1 MWFLCGRIE
10 LVRRMMKIVTIKLKD
25 YYIDATDTEKIIID
39 YILREPKKTV
49 NLTIHELAE
58 MTYSS
63 SSTIIRLCKKC
74 GYEGYRDFSKQLT
87 YEIAVREDYRQKRQL
102 EINKTDG
109 IDDVINKISQNNI
122 LSLEESRKT
131 IDSETVT
138 KSIGIID
145 QAERIFIFGIGASFL
160 VAKDLHMKLA
170 RVNKMAH
177 INEDWHTMLLMSK
190 NVSKNDV
197 VIIISYSGKTT
208 EMITCLQVAKENG
221 ATIIAITKEEATE
234 ISTKADLNMY
244 VPAKEFSFRSGAM
257 SSRIAQL
264 NIVDILY
271 TSYIS
276 KKFDGLREVLEK
288 TYIDKDDVY
297 G

>member
-1 MWFLCGRIE
+1 ME
-10 LVRRMMKIVTIKLKD
+10 IVTIKLKD
-25 YYIDATDTEKIIID
+25 FYRIATDTERIIID
-39 YILREPKKTV
+39 YILQKPKKTST
-49 NLTIHELAE
+49 LTIHELAE
-58 MTYSS
+58 VTYSS

-87 YEIAVREDYRQKRQL
+87 YEIAVREDYREKRQL
-102 EINKTDG
+102 EINKDDD

-122 LSLEESRKT
+122 LAIEESSQT
-131 IDSETVT
+131 INAETII
-138 KSIGIID
+138 KSIDIID
-145 QAERIFIFGIGASFL
+145 QANRIFIFGMGASFL
-160 VAKDLHMKLA
+160 VAKDLHMKLS

-190 NVSKNDV
+190 NVSKDDV

-244 VPAKEFSFRSGAM
+244 VPANEFSFRSGAM

-276 KKFDGLREVLEK
+276 KTFDNFISLIERSYIEK
-288 TYIDKDDVY
+288 
-297 G
+297 

>member
-1 MWFLCGRIE
+1 ME
-10 LVRRMMKIVTIKLKD
+10 IVTIKLKD
-25 YYIDATDTEKIIID
+25 FYRNATDTERIIID
-39 YILREPKKTV
+39 YILQKPKKTST
-49 NLTIHELAE
+49 LTIHELAE
-58 MTYSS
+58 VTYSS

-87 YEIAVREDYRQKRQL
+87 YEIAVREDYREKRQL
-102 EINKTDG
+102 EINKDDD

-122 LSLEESRKT
+122 LALEELSQT
-131 IDSETVT
+131 INADTIIR
-138 KSIGIID
+138 SIDIID
-145 QAERIFIFGIGASFL
+145 QADRIFIFGMGASFL

-276 KKFDGLREVLEK
+276 KTFDNFISLIERSYIEK
-288 TYIDKDDVY
+288 
-297 G
+297 